1 MRERLDMA
9 LAAGR
14 MGTWEWDARSNR
26 LEWSP
31 RLEIIHGLEPG
42 SFPGTIDAH
51 LASIHPLDR
60 ERARR
65 TIEESLA
72 LGEIQLEY
80 RVEQPDGSIR
90 WFAATGRAW
99 HDTDGHTIGLH
110 GVCQDIT
117 SRKDEEAERARL
129 QERERAASEARAAL
143 EERQRLARDLHD
155 SVSQAL
161 YGMALGSQTAIAAL
175 REDVDA
181 SAADDAMQYVHKLAE
196 AAMAEMRALILELR
210 PDTLAREG
218 LVAALERQVYALR
231 SRHGLD
237 VHAEFDGEANLTLDQ
252 KEALY
257 RIAQEGIHNALKH
270 ARAVSLTVSL
280 RRMDDG
286 VLLEIEDDGVG
297 FDPGVVYPGH
307 LGLTSMRERAAA
319 AGGQLE
325 ITSSAGLGTRI
336 SVHLPAHS

>member
-1 MRERLDMA
+1 
-9 LAAGR
+9 
-14 MGTWEWDARSNR
+14 
-26 LEWSP
+26 
-31 RLEIIHGLEPG
+31 
-42 SFPGTIDAH
+42 
-51 LASIHPLDR
+51 
-60 ERARR
+60 
-65 TIEESLA
+65 
-72 LGEIQLEY
+72 
-80 RVEQPDGSIR
+80 
-90 WFAATGRAW
+90 
-99 HDTDGHTIGLH
+99 
-110 GVCQDIT
+110 
-117 SRKDEEAERARL
+117 
-129 QERERAASEARAAL
+129 
-143 EERQRLARDLHD
+143 
-155 SVSQAL
+155 
-161 YGMALGSQTAIAAL
+161 
-175 REDVDA
+175 
-181 SAADDAMQYVHKLAE
+181 MQYVHKLAE

-280 RRMDDG
+280 RRTDDG

-325 ITSSAGLGTRI
+325 ITSGAGLGTRI